1 MKSPLDQIQDL
12 ETLIRQL
19 RKLESLIF
27 EGKIVTSHRACGS
40 IVAYLERAK
49 IDIITEQKKLS
60 AEGSK

>member
-1 MKSPLDQIQDL
+1 L

-49 IDIITEQKKLS
+49 IDIISEQKKLN
-60 AEGSK
+60 AEGLKNA